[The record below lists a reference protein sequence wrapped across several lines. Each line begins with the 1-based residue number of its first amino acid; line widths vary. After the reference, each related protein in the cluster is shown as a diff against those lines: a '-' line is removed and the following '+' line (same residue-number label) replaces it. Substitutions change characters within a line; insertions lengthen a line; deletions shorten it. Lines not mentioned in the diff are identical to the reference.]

1 MVSLPYVD
9 NCRSEVVELELTCFN
24 NKKRQ
29 ISIYFAKVCV
39 HW

>member
-24 NKKRQ
+24 SKKRQ
-29 ISIYFAKVCV
+29 ISNYFAIIDVF
-39 HW
+39 

>member
-24 NKKRQ
+24 RKNRE
-29 ISIYFAKVCV
+29 ISNYFAIIGAF
-39 HW
+39 

>member
-24 NKKRQ
+24 KKIEKLAIILQ
-29 ISIYFAKVCV
+29 
-39 HW
+39 